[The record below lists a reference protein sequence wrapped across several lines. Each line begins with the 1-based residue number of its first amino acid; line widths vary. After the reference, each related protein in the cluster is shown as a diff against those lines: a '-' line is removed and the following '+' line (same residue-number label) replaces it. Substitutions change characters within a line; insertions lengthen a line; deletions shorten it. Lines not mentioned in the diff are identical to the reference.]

1 MSAVA
6 RVMEDFA
13 AVSMDLPKIVP
24 QRNTEK
30 APPTEVIEVIGQ
42 ALLARLGPQRY
53 ELWFGRKTRLKLA
66 GDMLVVE
73 APNVFAANWIRSKF
87 IEDLRAAAAEVLQQN
102 MKIQVNVGSPVA
114 VVDADSRDSV
124 ADGADVAQPVAMPV
138 RSAVPSSSA
147 APSVTLNAKYK
158 LEEFVVGPSNQ
169 LAYHAALQVA
179 QNPGTQY
186 NPLFFHGHCGLGK
199 THLLQGICQ
208 KFARLHPGKKWLYLT
223 GESFTNEFLEAIKS
237 HRTDAFRKRIRN
249 ADLLV
254 IDDVHFLAN
263 KRATQE
269 EFLHTFNQVDAC
281 GKQIVLASD
290 CAPKQIQAL
299 SESLTSRFVSGMVLR
314 IDAPD
319 LPTRLEILRRRVA
332 RNGWKVSDSVLMHVA
347 QSAASSVREL
357 EGLLFQVMAGM
368 SLINSGSPEAGDVV
382 AQIKDRTA
390 MAGHGG
396 GPVQV
401 DRIVQAVAEY
411 FAVGTQAMMGSGR
424 EKTPAI
430 ARAIAMHLA
439 RQQSGMS
446 FPELGRAFGGRNH
459 STVIAACQRVDA
471 LVTAGELLCWNTP
484 EGPRHQAIADVLH
497 DLEASV
503 RRGK

>member
-1 MSAVA
+1 MSVVA

-281 GKQIVLASD
+281 GK
-290 CAPKQIQAL
+290 
-299 SESLTSRFVSGMVLR
+299 
-314 IDAPD
+314 
-319 LPTRLEILRRRVA
+319 
-332 RNGWKVSDSVLMHVA
+332 
-347 QSAASSVREL
+347 
-357 EGLLFQVMAGM
+357 
-368 SLINSGSPEAGDVV
+368 
-382 AQIKDRTA
+382 
-390 MAGHGG
+390 
-396 GPVQV
+396 
-401 DRIVQAVAEY
+401 
-411 FAVGTQAMMGSGR
+411 
-424 EKTPAI
+424 
-430 ARAIAMHLA
+430 
-439 RQQSGMS
+439 
-446 FPELGRAFGGRNH
+446 
-459 STVIAACQRVDA
+459 
-471 LVTAGELLCWNTP
+471 
-484 EGPRHQAIADVLH
+484 
-497 DLEASV
+497 
-503 RRGK
+503 